1 MEEKKQ
7 LQTTTIPMFAD
18 VVMVQGA
25 NQVSDGNQKFKK
37 SSHVRISFVDAA
49 TSRIIG
55 DFIVSMS
62 TAEALKNILENSV
75 SQAENFQKGKI
86 QQTKAKPESTSTAPE
101 NQRYI
106 G

>member
-7 LQTTTIPMFAD
+7 LQTTTVPIFAD
-18 VVMVQGA
+18 VVMVQTA
-25 NQVSDGNQKFKK
+25 NQVTDANQKFKK
-37 SSHVRISFVDAA
+37 SSHVRVSFVDSA

-62 TAEALKNILENSV
+62 TAEALKNILDNSIV
-75 SQAENFQKGKI
+75 QAENFQKGKL
-86 QQTKAKPESTSTAPE
+86 QKTESKPKSTAPE

>member
-7 LQTTTIPMFAD
+7 FQTTTVPIFAD
-18 VVMVQGA
+18 VVMVQTA
-25 NQVSDGNQKFKK
+25 NQDSAGNQKFKK

-49 TSRIIG
+49 TSRILG

-75 SQAENFQKGKI
+75 SQAENFQKGKL
-86 QQTKAKPESTSTAPE
+86 QKSESKPKSTAPE
-101 NQRYI
+101 GQRYI